1 MPALPKPHY
10 PTSPNGSIRWGQLYG
25 CSDEWLIAQ
34 TAQDFDGLLLLVTPD
49 LHTAYRE
56 EASLQFFAPDVP
68 RHIFPDW
75 ETLPYDV
82 FSPHEDI
89 ISERLKTLATLEN
102 LKRGVLIVPA
112 TTLLH
117 RVAPTSYVHGHTFMV
132 RKGAPLDID
141 KLRKQLEEAG
151 YRHVSQVMEH
161 GEYATRGSL
170 VDLFPM
176 GGNTPYRID
185 LFDDE
190 IDTIRTFNPET
201 QISEEQ
207 VESIELLPAREFPL
221 DEEGIKAFRRNY
233 REQVEGDLSRSFIYE
248 SVSQGKPPA
257 GIEYY
262 LPLFFEHTATLFD
275 YLPKKTLLVLSEG
288 MEAAVAQFW
297 ESVEYRYEQ
306 RRHDVERP
314 LLAPQKL
321 FLTAELLGSY
331 LREYASVEVRRF
343 KETDVFS
350 KPPHP
355 NLPPQGGK
363 GQEGTPDEISS
374 PPSPLAGEGLG
385 MGGNAASHNYP
396 VSALPSLLIHARH
409 EQPLFVLTNFL
420 KDLKGRVLFT
430 AESAGRREAF
440 LSLLRDNQ
448 ITVQPVE
455 SWQDFLTGRQ
465 QMAVTVAPLEDG
477 FWLPDARL
485 AIIPENL
492 LHGVQIQ
499 QQRRRK
505 KTTRDADAII
515 RNLTDLSE
523 GAPVVH
529 EEHGVGRY
537 LGLETVT
544 AGGVTA
550 EYLLIEYANNDRL
563 YVPVAALHLVSRYTG
578 ADPEHAPLHRLG
590 NDQWDRAKQ
599 KAAEKARDV
608 AAELLD
614 IHARRAAQQGHSF
627 PFDDNDY
634 RLFAGAFPFEETP
647 DQGLAI
653 ENVIKDMRSPQPMD
667 RVVCGDVG
675 FGKTEVA
682 MRAAFVAANA
692 GKQVAMIAPTTLL
705 VQQHLNNFRDRFAD
719 WPFRIES
726 LSRFK
731 TGKET
736 TTALGELAAGKI
748 DIVIGTHKL
757 LQDDIQ
763 FKNLGLVIIDEE
775 HRFGVRHKEQM
786 KKLRANVD
794 MLTMTATPIP
804 RTLNMSLSGL
814 RDLSIIATPPTQ
826 RHAIKT
832 FVTEWNKTTV
842 QEACARE
849 LSRGGQV
856 YVLHN
861 EVKTIG
867 KITEEL
873 EGMLPNVKVKF
884 AHGQMRERELENI
897 MSDFYHQRFQI
908 LVATTIIES
917 GIDVPTAN
925 TIIINRADKLGL
937 AQLHQL
943 RGRVGRSHH
952 RAYAYLIAPPK
963 PNMTPDAVKRLEAIE
978 SLEDLG
984 VGFTLATHDLEIR
997 GAGELLGEG
1006 QSGQIQEIGFNLYN
1020 DLLERAVKALKSGN
1034 VPELTAT
1041 SSRTTVELGAP
1052 ALIPDDYL
1060 PDVHSRLILYKRV
1073 ASAPTQE
1080 SLDELQVEMIDRFG
1094 LLPEPTKTLFSV
1106 TRVKLVAQELGI
1118 KKLDMNAKGGRI
1130 IFDKQPN
1137 IDPMKVIQLIQ
1148 KRPWMFK
1155 LDGQDKLRFEV
1166 ELPTVEEREEWVVK
1180 LMGEIGA

>member
-1 MPALPKPHY
+1 MPVLLKPQF
-10 PTSPNGSIRWGQLYG
+10 PANPNGHIRWGQLYG
-25 CSDEWLIAQ
+25 ASLDWLIAQ
-34 TAQDFDGLLLLVTPD
+34 SAQGFDGLLLLAVPD
-49 LHTAYRE
+49 VHSAYQMDAALH
-56 EASLQFFAPDVP
+56 FFAPDIP
-68 RHIFPDW
+68 RLILPDW

-89 ISERLKTLATLEN
+89 ISERLKTLATLQN
-102 LKRGVLIVPA
+102 LKRGILIVPA

-117 RVAPTSYVHGHTFMV
+117 RLAPTSYVHGHTFMV
-132 RKGAPLDID
+132 RKGSPLNID

-151 YRHVSQVMEH
+151 YRNVSQVMAH

-170 VDLFPM
+170 LDLFPM
-176 GGNTPYRID
+176 GSHTPYRID
-185 LFDDE
+185 LFDEEVDS
-190 IDTIRTFNPET
+190 IRTFNPET
-201 QISEEQ
+201 QRTD
-207 VESIELLPAREFPL
+207 VVVDSIELLPAREFPL
-221 DEEGIKAFRRNY
+221 DEAGIRTFRQNY
-233 REQVEGDLSRSFIYE
+233 RAQVEGDLTRSRIYE
-248 SVSQGKPPA
+248 GVTQGKPPA

-275 YLPKKTLLVLSEG
+275 YLPKKTLLVLAEG
-288 MEAAVAQFW
+288 VDAAVKTFW
-297 ESVEYRYEQ
+297 ETVEYRYEQ
-306 RRHDVERP
+306 RRHDIERP
-314 LLAPQKL
+314 LLAPEKL
-321 FLTAELLGSY
+321 FLTAAMLGSWLEDY
-331 LREYASVEVRRF
+331 PRVDVQRGRGVLHTPSSSSTEDEGEKERERGRMQYAPTVDYGV
-343 KETDVFS
+343 
-350 KPPHP
+350 
-355 NLPPQGGK
+355 
-363 GQEGTPDEISS
+363 
-374 PPSPLAGEGLG
+374 A
-385 MGGNAASHNYP
+385 
-396 VSALPSLLIHARH
+396 ALPSLLIHARQ
-409 EQPLFVLTNFL
+409 EQPLFLLFNFL

-440 LSLLRDNQ
+440 LTLLKDNG
-448 ITVQPVE
+448 IAVKTLE
-455 SWQDFLTGRQ
+455 TWQDFFNSKAE
-465 QMAVTVAPLEDG
+465 MAVTVAPLENG
-477 FWLPDARL
+477 FWLPDAKI
-485 AIIPENL
+485 AVIPENL

-499 QQRRRK
+499 QQRRRRK
-505 KTTRDADAII
+505 ATRDADAII
-515 RNLTDLSE
+515 RNLTDLNA

-550 EYLLIEYANNDRL
+550 EYLLIEYANHDKL

-590 NDQWDRAKQ
+590 NEQWDKARQ

-647 DQGLAI
+647 DQALAI
-653 ENVIKDMRSPQPMD
+653 ENVIKDMRSAQPMD

-705 VQQHLNNFRDRFAD
+705 AQQHLNNFRDRFAD
-719 WPFRIES
+719 WPFNIES

-736 TTALGELAAGKI
+736 SKALEALASGKI

-757 LQDDIQ
+757 LQDDVH
-763 FKNLGLVIIDEE
+763 FKQLGLVIIDEE
-775 HRFGVRHKEQM
+775 HRFGVRDKEQM

-832 FVTEWNKTTV
+832 FVCEWNKTII

-861 EVKTIG
+861 EVKTID
-867 KITEEL
+867 KVEQEL
-873 EGMLPNVKVKF
+873 SAMLPGVTVRH
-884 AHGQMRERELENI
+884 AHGQMRAHDLESI

-908 LVATTIIES
+908 LIATTIIES

-925 TIIINRADKLGL
+925 TILINRADKLGL

-963 PNMTPDAVKRLEAIE
+963 SALTPDAVKRLEAIE
-978 SLEDLG
+978 SLEELG

-1020 DLLERAVKALKSGN
+1020 DLLERAVKALKSGK
-1034 VPELTAT
+1034 VPELSAT
-1041 SSRTTVELGAP
+1041 SRRTTVELGAP

-1060 PDVHSRLILYKRV
+1060 PDVHARLILYKRI
-1073 ASAPTQE
+1073 ASAE
-1080 SLDELQVEMIDRFG
+1080 SQAALDELRVEMIDRFG

-1106 TRVKLVAQELGI
+1106 TRVKLLAQELGI
-1118 KKLDMNAKGGRI
+1118 RKLDMHVKGGRI
-1130 IFDKQPN
+1130 IFDDKPN
-1137 IDPMKVIQLIQ
+1137 IDPMKVITLIQ
-1148 KRPWMFK
+1148 KRPWVFK
-1155 LDGQDKLRFEV
+1155 LDGQDKLRFEI

-1180 LMGEIGA
+1180 LMGEIRG

>member
-1 MPALPKPHY
+1 MSLLQKTFIPLHLPTTPQ
-10 PTSPNGSIRWGQLYG
+10 TSLRWGQLYG
-25 CSDEWLIAQ
+25 CAREWLLAQ
-34 TAQDFDGLLLLVTPD
+34 TAQDFKGLILLVVPD
-49 LHTAYRE
+49 VHTAYQM
-56 EASLQFFAPDVP
+56 EAALQFFAPDVP

-102 LKRGVLIVPA
+102 LTHGILLVPA

-117 RVAPTSYVHGHTFMV
+117 RLPPTTYVHGHTFIV
-132 RKGAPLDID
+132 RNGASLDID
-141 KLRKQLEEAG
+141 KLRKQLEAAG
-151 YRHVSQVMEH
+151 YRNVSQVMQH
-161 GEYATRGSL
+161 GEYASRGSL

-176 GGNTPYRID
+176 GSHTPYRID

-190 IDTIRTFNPET
+190 IDSIRTFNPET
-201 QISEEQ
+201 QRTEDT
-207 VESIELLPAREFPL
+207 VDSIELLPAREFPL
-221 DEEGIKAFRRNY
+221 DEAGIRTFRQNY
-233 REQVEGDLSRSFIYE
+233 RSQVDGDLNRSRIYDG
-248 SVSQGKPPA
+248 VSQGKPPA

-262 LPLFFEHTATLFD
+262 LPLFFDHTATLFD
-275 YLPKKTLLVLSEG
+275 YLPKKTLLVLAEG
-288 MEAAVAQFW
+288 VDAAVKTFW
-297 ESVEYRYEQ
+297 ETVAYRYEQ
-306 RRHDVERP
+306 RRHDIERP
-314 LLAPQKL
+314 LLPPEKL
-321 FLTAELLGSY
+321 FLTATVLNSWLGDY
-331 LREYASVEVRRF
+331 PRVEVQRF
-343 KETDVFS
+343 KFEAD
-350 KPPHP
+350 
-355 NLPPQGGK
+355 
-363 GQEGTPDEISS
+363 
-374 PPSPLAGEGLG
+374 GL
-385 MGGNAASHNYP
+385 NYP
-396 VSALPSLLIHARH
+396 IAALPSLLIHARH
-409 EQPLFVLTNFL
+409 EQPLFLLTNFL

-430 AESAGRREAF
+430 AESAGRREA
-440 LSLLRDNQ
+440 LLTLLREHGINSVQ
-448 ITVQPVE
+448 TVE
-455 SWQDFLTGRQ
+455 NWQAFLAGKAE
-465 QMAVTVAPLEDG
+465 MAVTVAPLEDG

-485 AIIPENL
+485 AVIPENL

-499 QQRRRK
+499 QARRRK

-537 LGLETVT
+537 LGLQTVT

-550 EYLLIEYANNDRL
+550 EYLMISYANDEKL

-590 NDQWDRAKQ
+590 SGQWEKARS

-608 AAELLD
+608 AVELLD
-614 IHARRAAQQGHSF
+614 IHARRAAQQGQSF

-647 DQGLAI
+647 DQALAI
-653 ENVIKDMRSPQPMD
+653 ENVIKDMRASQPMD

-705 VQQHLNNFRDRFAD
+705 VQQHLNNFCDRFAD
-719 WPFRIES
+719 WPFNIES

-736 TTALGELAAGKI
+736 NKALDALASGSI

-757 LQDDIQ
+757 LQDDVQ
-763 FKNLGLVIIDEE
+763 FKQLGLVIIDEE
-775 HRFGVRHKEQM
+775 HRFGVRDKEQM

-832 FVTEWNKTTV
+832 FVCEWNKTII

-861 EVKTIG
+861 EVKTIAN
-867 KITEEL
+867 IADEL
-873 EGMLPNVKVKF
+873 EAMLPNVKVRY
-884 AHGQMRERELENI
+884 AHGQMRERELESI
-897 MSDFYHQRFQI
+897 MRDFYHQRFQI

-925 TIIINRADKLGL
+925 TILINRADKLGL

-963 PNMTPDAVKRLEAIE
+963 SALTQDAVKRLEAIE

-1020 DLLERAVKALKSGN
+1020 DLLERAVKALKSGK
-1034 VPELTAT
+1034 VPDLKT
-1041 SSRTTVELGAP
+1041 SNSRTTVELGAP

-1060 PDVHSRLILYKRV
+1060 PDVHSRLILYKRI
-1073 ASAPTQE
+1073 ASAE
-1080 SLDELQVEMIDRFG
+1080 SQTALDELRVEMIDRFG
-1094 LLPEPTKTLFSV
+1094 LLPEPAKTLFSV
-1106 TRVKLVAQELGI
+1106 TRVKLIAQALGV
-1118 KKLDMNAKGGRI
+1118 KKLDLNAKGGRI
-1130 IFDKQPN
+1130 IFDKEPN
-1137 IDPMKVIQLIQ
+1137 IDPMKVITLIQ

-1166 ELPTVEEREEWVVK
+1166 ELPTVDEREEWVVK
-1180 LMGEIGA
+1180 LMGEIGG

>member
-1 MPALPKPHY
+1 MSALPVPHY
-10 PTSPNGSIRWGQLYG
+10 PTVSNGVSRWGQLYG
-25 CSDEWLIAQ
+25 SSLNWLLAQ
-34 TAQDFDGLLLLVTPD
+34 AAQGFDGLLLLITPD
-49 LHTAYRE
+49 VHSAYQ
-56 EASLQFFAPDVP
+56 ADAALQFFAPSVS

-89 ISERLKTLATLEN
+89 ISERLKTLATLQN
-102 LKRGVLIVPA
+102 LERGILLVPA

-117 RVAPTSYVHGHTFMV
+117 RLAPTHYVHGHTFML
-132 RKGAPLDID
+132 RKGAPLDVD
-141 KLRKQLEEAG
+141 KLRKQLEDAG

-176 GGNTPYRID
+176 GSQVPYRID

-190 IDTIRTFNPET
+190 IDSIRTFSPET
-201 QISEEQ
+201 QRTEDQ
-207 VESIELLPAREFPL
+207 VDSIELLPAREFPL
-221 DEEGIKAFRRNY
+221 DEAGIRTFRQHY
-233 REQVEGDLSRSFIYE
+233 RAQVEGELSRSRIYE
-248 SVSQGKPPA
+248 GVSQGKPPA

-262 LPLFFEHTATLFD
+262 LPLFFTHTATLFD

-288 MEAAVAQFW
+288 VEAAIAQFW
-297 ESVEYRYEQ
+297 ETIDYRYEQ
-306 RRHDVERP
+306 RRHDIERP
-314 LLAPQKL
+314 LLAPDKL
-321 FLTAELLGSY
+321 FLTTTQIQNYWQDYPRVELQQFKS
-331 LREYASVEVRRF
+331 AS
-343 KETDVFS
+343 
-350 KPPHP
+350 
-355 NLPPQGGK
+355 
-363 GQEGTPDEISS
+363 EGI
-374 PPSPLAGEGLG
+374 
-385 MGGNAASHNYP
+385 NYP
-396 VSALPSLLIHARH
+396 IAALPSLLIHTRQ
-409 EQPLFVLTNFL
+409 EQPLFLLTNFL

-440 LSLLRDNQ
+440 LALLRENQ
-448 ITVQPVE
+448 ISVQIVD
-455 SWQDFLTGRQ
+455 SWQAFLQGTMA
-465 QMAVTVAPLEDG
+465 MAVTVAPLEEG
-477 FWLPDARL
+477 FWLPDTRL
-485 AIIPENL
+485 AVIPENV

-537 LGLETVT
+537 LGLQTVT
-544 AGGVTA
+544 AGGVAA
-550 EYLLIEYANNDRL
+550 EYLLIEYANHDRL

-578 ADPEHAPLHRLG
+578 ADPEHAPLHKLG
-590 NDQWDRAKQ
+590 TDNWEKARS

-719 WPFRIES
+719 WPFNIES

-731 TGKET
+731 TGKESNK
-736 TTALGELAAGKI
+736 ALDAIATGKI
-748 DIVIGTHKL
+748 DIIIGTHKL
-757 LQDDIQ
+757 LQDDVV

-775 HRFGVRHKEQM
+775 HRFGVRDKEQM

-832 FVTEWNKTTV
+832 FVCEWNKTII

-867 KITEEL
+867 KIAEEL

-884 AHGQMRERELENI
+884 AHGQMRERELESI
-897 MSDFYHQRFQI
+897 MSDFYHQRFQV

-925 TIIINRADKLGL
+925 TILINRADKLGL

-963 PNMTPDAVKRLEAIE
+963 TALTPDAVKRLEAIE

-1020 DLLERAVKALKSGN
+1020 DLLERAVKALKSGKI
-1034 VPELTAT
+1034 PDLKTT

-1052 ALIPDDYL
+1052 TLIPDDYL
-1060 PDVHSRLILYKRV
+1060 PDVHSRLILYKRI
-1073 ASAPTQE
+1073 ASAPTQAA
-1080 SLDELQVEMIDRFG
+1080 LDELRVEMIDRFG
-1094 LLPEPTKTLFSV
+1094 LLPEATKNLFSV
-1106 TRVKLVAQELGI
+1106 TRIKLIAQVLGVR
-1118 KKLDMNAKGGRI
+1118 KLDMNAKGGRI
-1130 IFDKQPN
+1130 LFDDKPN
-1137 IDPMKVIQLIQ
+1137 IDPIKVIQLIQ
-1148 KRPWMFK
+1148 KRPWIFK

-1166 ELPTVEEREEWVVK
+1166 ELPTVEEREEWVIG
-1180 LMGEIGA
+1180 LMGEISG

>member
-1 MPALPKPHY
+1 MLGFPEHKPGFMPALLKPHL
-10 PTSPNGSIRWGQLYG
+10 PAAPNGHIRWGQLYG
-25 CSDEWLIAQ
+25 CSHEWLIAQ
-34 TAQDFDGLLLLVTPD
+34 AAHDFDGLLLLVTPD
-49 LHTAYRE
+49 VHAAYQAE
-56 EASLQFFAPDVP
+56 LALQFFAPDIP

-89 ISERLKTLATLEN
+89 ISERLKTLATLQN
-102 LKRGVLIVPA
+102 LKRGILIVPA

-117 RVAPTSYVHGHTFMV
+117 RLAPTSYVHGHTFVV
-132 RKGAPLDID
+132 RKGSPLDID

-151 YRHVSQVMEH
+151 YRNVSQVMAH

-176 GGNTPYRID
+176 GSNTPYRID

-190 IDTIRTFNPET
+190 IDSIRTFNPET
-201 QISEEQ
+201 QRTE
-207 VESIELLPAREFPL
+207 VLVDSIELLPAREFPL
-221 DEEGIKAFRRNY
+221 DEAGIRTFRQNY
-233 REQVEGDLSRSFIYE
+233 RSQVEGDLTRSRIYE
-248 SVSQGKPPA
+248 GVSQGKPAA

-275 YLPKKTLLVLSEG
+275 YLPKKALLVLAEG
-288 MEAAVAQFW
+288 VEAAITRFW
-297 ESVEYRYEQ
+297 ESVEHRYEQ
-306 RRHDVERP
+306 RRHDIERP
-314 LLAPQKL
+314 LLAPEKL
-321 FLTAELLGSY
+321 FLTAQNLNNY
-331 LREYASVEVRRF
+331 LTDYPRVEVQRF
-343 KETDVFS
+343 KET
-350 KPPHP
+350 PPG
-355 NLPPQGGK
+355 LPLSGEEK
-363 GQEGTPDEISS
+363 ESSRSS
-374 PPSPLAGEGLG
+374 PSPDKGRLG
-385 MGGNAASHNYP
+385 GVSSLNYP
-396 VSALPSLLIHARH
+396 VAALPSLLIHARQ
-409 EQPLFVLTNFL
+409 EQPLFLLTHFL
-420 KDLKGRVLFT
+420 KDLQGRVLFT

-440 LSLLRDNQ
+440 LTLLREHQ
-448 ITVQPVE
+448 ISVTPVDD
-455 SWQDFLTGRQ
+455 WQAFLQ
-465 QMAVTVAPLEDG
+465 SKAEMAVTVAPLEDG
-477 FWLPDARL
+477 FWLSDAKI
-485 AIIPENL
+485 AVIPENL

-499 QQRRRK
+499 QQRRRRK
-505 KTTRDADAII
+505 ATRDADAII

-537 LGLETVT
+537 RGLETVT

-550 EYLLIEYANNDRL
+550 EYLLIEYANHDKL

-578 ADPEHAPLHRLG
+578 ADPEHAPLHHLG
-590 NDQWDRAKQ
+590 NEQWDKARQ

-647 DQGLAI
+647 DQALAI
-653 ENVIKDMRSPQPMD
+653 ENVIKDMRAPQPMD

-719 WPFRIES
+719 WPFNIES

-736 TTALGELAAGKI
+736 TTALGALATGKI

-757 LQDDIQ
+757 LQDDVL
-763 FKNLGLVIIDEE
+763 FKQLGLVIIDEE
-775 HRFGVRHKEQM
+775 HRFGVRDKEQM

-832 FVTEWNKTTV
+832 FVCEWNKTLI

-861 EVKTIG
+861 EVKTIANV
-867 KITEEL
+867 EAEL
-873 EGMLPNVKVKF
+873 TAMLPGVTVRH
-884 AHGQMRERELENI
+884 AHGQMRANELEGI
-897 MSDFYHQRFQI
+897 MRDFYHQRFQI

-925 TIIINRADKLGL
+925 TILINRADKLGL

-963 PNMTPDAVKRLEAIE
+963 SALTPDAVKRLEAIE
-978 SLEDLG
+978 SLEELG

-1020 DLLERAVKALKSGN
+1020 DLLERAVKALKSGK
-1034 VPELTAT
+1034 VPDIDPRT

-1060 PDVHSRLILYKRV
+1060 PDVHSRLILYKRI
-1073 ASAPTQE
+1073 ASAVSQAA
-1080 SLDELQVEMIDRFG
+1080 LDELRVEMIDRFG
-1094 LLPEPTKTLFSV
+1094 LLAEPTKTLFSV
-1106 TRVKLVAQELGI
+1106 TRVKLLAQELGI
-1118 KKLDMNAKGGRI
+1118 RKLDMHVKGGRI
-1130 IFDKQPN
+1130 IFDDKPN
-1137 IDPMKVIQLIQ
+1137 IDPMKVITLIQ
-1148 KRPWMFK
+1148 KRPWVFK

-1166 ELPTVEEREEWVVK
+1166 ELLTVEEREEWVVK
-1180 LMGEIGA
+1180 LMEEIGG

>member
-1 MPALPKPHY
+1 MAVASTASSLQALQPAYPPPKQ
-10 PTSPNGSIRWGQLYG
+10 GKIRWGQLYG
-25 CSDEWLIAQ
+25 NAAEALIAQ
-34 TAQDFDGLLLLVTPD
+34 TANEFKGLVLLVTSD
-49 LHTAYRE
+49 THQAYRM
-56 EASLQFFAPDVP
+56 EASLRFFAPELPV
-68 RHIFPDW
+68 HIFPDW
-75 ETLPYDV
+75 ETLPYDI

-89 ISERLKTLATLEN
+89 ISERLKILARLPTLQQ
-102 LKRGVLIVPA
+102 GILIVPVA
-112 TTLLH
+112 TLMQRL
-117 RVAPTSYVHGHTFMV
+117 APTNYVQGHSLLLKAGMKLEIDSF
-132 RKGAPLDID
+132 RKHLD
-141 KLRKQLEEAG
+141 KTG
-151 YRHVSQVMEH
+151 YQNVSQVMQH
-161 GEYATRGSL
+161 GEYATRGAL

-176 GGNTPYRID
+176 GSTIPYRID
-185 LFDDE
+185 LFDEE
-190 IDTIRTFNPET
+190 IDSIRSFSTESQRTADNFK
-201 QISEEQ
+201 Q
-207 VESIELLPAREFPL
+207 VELLPAREFPL
-221 DEEGIKAFRRNY
+221 DDAGIKLFRSNY
-233 REQVEGDLSRSFIYE
+233 RQQVEGDLHRSRIYE
-248 SVSQGKPPA
+248 AVSHGKPPA

-262 LPLFFEHTATLFD
+262 LPLFFESTATLFD
-275 YLPKKTLLVLSEG
+275 YLPTKTLLILEDG
-288 MEAAVAQFW
+288 IPTAVEQFW
-297 ESVEYRYEQ
+297 QSLQHRYEQ
-306 RRHDVERP
+306 RRHDIERP
-314 LLAPQKL
+314 LLPPDQL
-321 FLTAELLGSY
+321 FLNAELLKSFI
-331 LREYASVEVRRF
+331 REYRSIEVQSF
-343 KETDVFS
+343 KLETE
-350 KPPHP
+350 
-355 NLPPQGGK
+355 
-363 GQEGTPDEISS
+363 GQ
-374 PPSPLAGEGLG
+374 
-385 MGGNAASHNYP
+385 NYATA
-396 VSALPSLLIHARH
+396 ALPSLLIHPRH
-409 EQPLFVLTNFL
+409 EQPLFLLLQFL

-430 AESAGRREAF
+430 AESAGRREA
-440 LSLLRDNQ
+440 LIELLRDQ
-448 ITVQPVE
+448 SISVQTVD
-455 SWQDFLTGRQ
+455 SWQAFVQGKAE
-465 QMAVTVAPLEDG
+465 MAVTVARLEQG
-477 FWLPDARL
+477 FWLPDAHS
-485 AIIPENL
+485 AVVPENL

-515 RNLTDLSE
+515 RNLTDLNE

-537 LGLETVT
+537 LGLQMVT
-544 AGGVTA
+544 TGGVEA
-550 EYLLIEYANNDRL
+550 EYLLIEYANKDRL
-563 YVPVAALHLVSRYTG
+563 YVPVASLHLVSRYTG
-578 ADPEHAPLHRLG
+578 ADPDHAPLHRLG
-590 NDQWDRAKQ
+590 TDQWEKARS

-614 IHARRAAQQGHSF
+614 IHARRAAQKGHSF
-627 PFDDNDY
+627 PFDENDY

-647 DQGLAI
+647 DQALAI
-653 ENVIKDMRSPQPMD
+653 ENVIKDMRSAQPMD

-692 GKQVAMIAPTTLL
+692 GKQVVMIAPTTLL
-705 VQQHLNNFRDRFAD
+705 VEQHLTNFRDRFAD

-731 TGKET
+731 TVKESSK
-736 TTALGELAAGKI
+736 ALAALATGTI

-757 LQDDIQ
+757 LQDDVV

-775 HRFGVRHKEQM
+775 HRFGVRDKEQM

-832 FVTEWNKTTV
+832 FVTEWNKTTI

-849 LSRGGQV
+849 LARGGQA

-867 KITEEL
+867 RITEEISEL
-873 EGMLPNVKVKF
+873 LPNIEVRF
-884 AHGQMRERELENI
+884 AHGQMRERELESL

-952 RAYAYLIAPPK
+952 RAYAYLITPPK
-963 PNMTPDAVKRLEAIE
+963 KLLTQDAVKRLEAIE
-978 SLEDLG
+978 SLEELG

-997 GAGELLGEG
+997 GAGELLGED

-1020 DLLERAVKALKSGN
+1020 DLLERAVKALKSGKT
-1034 VPELTAT
+1034 PDLDPR
-1041 SSRTTVELGAP
+1041 SQSRTTVELGAP

-1060 PDVHSRLILYKRV
+1060 PDVHSRLILYKRI
-1073 ASAPTQE
+1073 ASAAHQE
-1080 SLDELQVEMIDRFG
+1080 ALDELRVEMIDRFG
-1094 LLPEPTKTLFSV
+1094 LLPEPVKTLFSA
-1106 TRVKLVAQELGI
+1106 TRVKLIAQNLGVR
-1118 KKLDMNAKGGRI
+1118 KLDMNPKGGRI
-1130 IFDKQPN
+1130 IFDTKPN
-1137 IDPMKVIQLIQ
+1137 IDPMKIIQLIQ

-1166 ELPTVEEREEWVVK
+1166 ELTTVEEREDWVIK
-1180 LMGEIGA
+1180 LMAEISG